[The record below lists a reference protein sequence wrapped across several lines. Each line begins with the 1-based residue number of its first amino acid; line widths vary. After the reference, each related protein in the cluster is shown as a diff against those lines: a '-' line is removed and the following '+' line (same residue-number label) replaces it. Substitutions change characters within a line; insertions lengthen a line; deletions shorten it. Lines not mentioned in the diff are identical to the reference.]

1 MAKGVKLGA
10 KIALDVVMF
19 LILVFLYK
27 AKVLTLTYH
36 EVAGIGILL
45 VFLIHCLFNW
55 RWIANNAKKLFS
67 KETPARVKFSYWIS
81 IALVVSFLLIVI
93 SGVFISKVL
102 FKAQIESLA
111 IDTSVFRTI
120 HLFFSAVSLILVG
133 IHIGLYWG
141 MVKGFFKKK
150 WKVPEAIAKP
160 VCYVLLAV
168 IVIFGAYSVPT
179 SGFGQWLI
187 CPVVPM
193 HHGHG
198 DHGEKGA
205 QGGEETEQAS
215 EGHGDRE
222 GAAENKAEGEASTEQ
237 DERSGRGDR
246 EATADDTGAEGER
259 ADRGDRDD
267 AAEEK
272 AERGDRES
280 ASDEQGASDE
290 RGEKSG
296 KEGKDGKGGNH
307 GNNITPSNVA
317 LTFAQFTSIMGL
329 FAAITYY
336 INEALRRRRAAK
348 KE

>member
-1 MAKGVKLGA
+1 MAKGVKLGT

-45 VFLIHCLFNW
+45 VFLIHCLFSR
-55 RWIANNAKKLFS
+55 RWIVNNAKKLFS
-67 KETPARVKFSYWIS
+67 RETPARVKFSYWIS
-81 IALVVSFLLIVI
+81 IALVVCFLLIAI
-93 SGVFISKVL
+93 SGIFISKVL
-102 FKAQIESLA
+102 LRAQIASLG

-150 WKVPEAIAKP
+150 LKVSEAIARP

-193 HHGHG
+193 QHGHS
-198 DHGEKGA
+198 DHGDKGA
-205 QGGEETEQAS
+205 QAGEEAERAS
-215 EGHGDRE
+215 DSHGDRE
-222 GAAENKAEGEASTEQ
+222 GASDEQ
-237 DERSGRGDR
+237 D
-246 EATADDTGAEGER
+246 
-259 ADRGDRDD
+259 
-267 AAEEK
+267 
-272 AERGDRES
+272 
-280 ASDEQGASDE
+280 ASNEQGASDE
-290 RGEKSG
+290 RGERPGNDGKS
-296 KEGKDGKGGNH
+296 GKGGNH
-307 GNNITPSNVA
+307 GNNVTLSNVA

-336 INEALRRRRAAK
+336 INKALRRRRAAK